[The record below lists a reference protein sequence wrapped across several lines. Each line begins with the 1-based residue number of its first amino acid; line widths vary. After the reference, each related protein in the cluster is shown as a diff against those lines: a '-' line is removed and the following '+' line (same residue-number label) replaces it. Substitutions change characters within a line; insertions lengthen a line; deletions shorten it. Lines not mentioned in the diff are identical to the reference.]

1 MGDKIVVKMTFIANF
16 SLPTFQNISAVH
28 ASLALQKIVYK
39 LKEPAYCWS
48 AMKSSD
54 KKKDN
59 FLNGSDIL
67 SKSFILISPVI
78 LWYSFSFRTQP
89 S

>member
-39 LKEPAYCWS
+39 LKEPAYTV
-48 AMKSSD
+48 
-54 KKKDN
+54 
-59 FLNGSDIL
+59 FLGPAVFELANTTPRQRAPP
-67 SKSFILISPVI
+67 LIIV
-78 LWYSFSFRTQP
+78 TV
-89 S
+89 

>member
-16 SLPTFQNISAVH
+16 SLPTFQNISAV
-28 ASLALQKIVYK
+28 QKIVFK

-78 LWYSFSFRTQP
+78 LWYSFSFGTQP